1 MAPGASANWSVAH
14 ARFLFERQASAC
26 PFELSASPTTSTL
39 SDVSQSSAARRL
51 TSPRASVSSSLQR
64 LQVGDDVLAILGTGN
79 ADDHLGPM
87 HISGGIGEI
96 FVELLLVPCDASGF
110 EGG

>member
-1 MAPGASANWSVAH
+1 MRMSTAGWAVWSV
-14 ARFLFERQASAC
+14 L
-26 PFELSASPTTSTL
+26 
-39 SDVSQSSAARRL
+39 
-51 TSPRASVSSSLQR
+51 SSLQR
-64 LQVGDDVLAILGTGN
+64 LQVGDDILAILGIGN

-87 HISGGIGEI
+87 YINSGIGEI

>member
-1 MAPGASANWSVAH
+1 MQFDRLRRRDFITLLGGAAAAAWPLAARAQHLRERSVIV
-14 ARFLFERQASAC
+14 
-26 PFELSASPTTSTL
+26 LSRMRM
-39 SDVSQSSAARRL
+39 SAAGW
-51 TSPRASVSSSLQR
+51 AVWSVSSSLQR
-64 LQVGDDVLAILGTGN
+64 LQVGDDILAILGIGN

-87 HISGGIGEI
+87 YIRRGIGEI

>member
-1 MAPGASANWSVAH
+1 M
-14 ARFLFERQASAC
+14 
-26 PFELSASPTTSTL
+26 
-39 SDVSQSSAARRL
+39 ARRAMNL
-51 TSPRASVSSSLQR
+51 PPRACKDPLCPRGWFLADQCCRIARRSAQPGRTFGFTRWAVWSVSSSLQR
-64 LQVGDDVLAILGTGN
+64 LQVGDDILAILGIGN

-87 HISGGIGEI
+87 YISRGIGEI